1 MNINYLEYINTAH
14 KLLEKKQISSTSQL
28 FYFKLLDIW
37 NKLYFPKEFEVTN
50 KELLNRIWI
59 KKINIIHRC
68 RDELQNNGLIIYK
81 KGLNNSKI
89 SEYKIIDLT
98 KNALTE
104 RNYQDENTLTESN
117 QVLNQK
123 DKEALTKRTTFIN
136 NKPINHTHIIK
147 IADSELKKLMLGEY
161 NNIELNISD
170 YNELLE
176 YANGSKENL
185 MNNIN
190 QLSRKIYDGTEK
202 NNIDFKNRIRT
213 YLDYYK
219 PPNKFKKYNNT
230 NNKDRE
236 QRSFK
241 EYDLDKLFL

>member
-1 MNINYLEYINTAH
+1 MNTNYLEYINTAH

-37 NKLYFPKEFEVTN
+37 NKRYFPKEFEVTN
-50 KELLNRIWI
+50 KELLNRIGI

-104 RNYQDENTLTESN
+104 SNYQDENTLTKSN

-123 DKEALTKRTTFIN
+123 GMDSLTERATFIN
-136 NKPINHTHIIK
+136 NKTINHTHIIK
-147 IADSELKKLMLGEY
+147 IADSEFKKIKLGEY
-161 NNIELNISD
+161 NNIELSISD
-170 YNELLE
+170 YNELLT

-190 QLSRKIYDGTEK
+190 QLSRNIEDGSEK
-202 NNIDFKNRIRT
+202 NNINFKNRIKT

-219 PPNKFKKYNNT
+219 PPNTFKIINNT
-230 NNKDRE
+230 NKKDRE
-236 QRSFK
+236 QRNFSN
-241 EYDLDKLFL
+241 LDEIFL